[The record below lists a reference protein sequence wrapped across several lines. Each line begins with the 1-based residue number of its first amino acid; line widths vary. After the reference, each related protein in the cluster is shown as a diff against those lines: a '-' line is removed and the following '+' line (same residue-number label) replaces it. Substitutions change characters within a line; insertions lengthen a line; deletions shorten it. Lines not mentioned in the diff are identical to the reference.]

1 MTSLEMMGLF
11 AAMLAKMPVTFRDL
25 NGKSHSG
32 TPVGIEAEG
41 GANLWNVRY
50 LIHSEYKTTCIRG

>member
-1 MTSLEMMGLF
+1 MMGLF
-11 AAMLAKMPVTFRDL
+11 AAMLAKMPVTFQDL

-50 LIHSEYKTTCIRG
+50 LHGEYKTACIRG